1 MGRVRRRLRQ
11 IRGRAGRRGGQGQA
25 DPGRA
30 GRGGA
35 EPGAAAPLVPSDPG
49 QRPVRRTQRT
59 AGGTAAERGRRGA
72 GAVRRAGLLRPRG
85 AARGARVN
93 ISNLIAS
100 YGYWAVFLLVGAESL
115 GIPLP
120 GETAL
125 ISAGVYAG
133 HTHRLSPWLVFAVA
147 AAGAII
153 GDNIGYWIG
162 DKGAYRL
169 PRPHRRDG
177 RPGWAELYD

>member
-35 EPGAAAPLVPSDPG
+35 EPGAAAPLVPGDPG
-49 QRPVRRTQRT
+49 QGPVRRTQGT

-72 GAVRRAGLLRPRG
+72 GAVRRAGLLRPRA

-100 YGYWAVFLLVGAESL
+100 YGYWAVFLLVAAESL

-120 GETAL
+120 GEAARITA
-125 ISAGVYAG
+125 GTYAG
-133 HTHRLSPWLVFAVA
+133 HPHRRSPRLAFAVA
-147 AAGAII
+147 PPA
-153 GDNIGYWIG
+153 
-162 DKGAYRL
+162 RTV
-169 PRPHRRDG
+169 
-177 RPGWAELYD
+177 WASVACYV